1 MGEFNYETKIL
12 SDYVWADAVAKSE
25 RVAVGERLALVNLSQ
40 SSCFICAVGF
50 RKQLEQRSIR
60 CNRPGNEMMPKCPV
74 SMNLLISV
82 CQTPVYSPMLTQV

>member
-40 SSCFICAVGF
+40 SSCFICAAGF